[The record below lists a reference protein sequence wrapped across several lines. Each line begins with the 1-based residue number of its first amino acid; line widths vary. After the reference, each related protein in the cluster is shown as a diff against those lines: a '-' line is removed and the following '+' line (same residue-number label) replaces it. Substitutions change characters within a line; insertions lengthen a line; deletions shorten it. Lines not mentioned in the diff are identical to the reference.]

1 MTEPLILTIS
11 ILVVIS
17 VLFLLAALN
26 SKSVSRSKKANIYS
40 KLGDLKGLVESDEGA
55 IRRDTYVKLDNLLS
69 KALQYRYSNNKS
81 CGENLKTA
89 KKIFRAKEYQEIW
102 DVHKIRN
109 KIVHNDLEVSK
120 EEAIYGYK
128 IYKMSISK
136 ILK

>member
-1 MTEPLILTIS
+1 MNETLILTIS
-11 ILVVIS
+11 VLIVIS

-26 SKSVSRSKKANIYS
+26 SKAVSGKKKANIYS
-40 KLGDLKGLVESDEGA
+40 KLGDLKGLAESEEGA

-69 KALQYRYSNNKS
+69 KALQYRYGNNKS

-89 KKIFRAKEYQEIW
+89 KKIFRGKEYQDVW

-109 KIVHNDLEVSK
+109 KIVHNDLEVSR
-120 EEAIYGYK
+120 EEAIHAYK

-136 ILK
+136 ILR